1 MANTFVQLTD
11 TPSVYSGS
19 TGKFVQVSGVDTL
32 IFNNIELNT
41 LTDVQVSGA
50 YEPSTGEVLTFT
62 ASGNW
67 RPISNDPYSA
77 GNGLNKTGST
87 LSVVAGSGL
96 TANASGVFITGI
108 SNVAGTYGNVT
119 HVPQITV
126 NDRGQVIA
134 VTEVEGVFT
143 TADSLNASYVGN
155 ILGTAGTIN
164 VTGGKGINSNAT
176 VTLVATGVTA
186 ATYGNTTHAPQITVD
201 TYGRI
206 TNVDLVEISSNIVSG
221 NGNVDYNQ
229 FVTEAYRN
237 IEITGTAG
245 QTALAADLK
254 EDTLTFNAG
263 AGIEITTTA
272 SSDTITISATDS
284 VLTSN
289 IGDLSD
295 VDTTGITDGQALIYD
310 GANSVFVAS
319 NVSDVDLGTSSIGEL
334 SDVITSGIVNGQVL
348 VWDAGNT
355 TFKPGT
361 VSAGG
366 GGDITAV
373 IAGDGLT
380 GGSASGEATLT
391 VGAGT
396 GITVDADSVSL
407 SNTTVTPGTY
417 GNATLSPQI
426 TVNAQGQITDVTEV
440 SISGGGGSGGDL
452 TGERFKVNYASDG
465 TLASVSDLT
474 AGITSV
480 NIDSASGGEVTIT
493 FNNANYNYPPG
504 GVLMYGYDYTNNVYV
519 VSPLESTM
527 SLRQVAAGGSSG
539 APTLFDGTGTVE
551 LRLRLRET
559 ETGASRGFGTITHAW
574 IQFTMNG

>member
-11 TPSVYSGS
+11 TPSVYTGS

-32 IFNNIELNT
+32 IFNDIELNT
-41 LTDVQVSGA
+41 LIDVQASGA
-50 YEPSTGEVLTFT
+50 YEPSTGDILSFT

-67 RPISNDPYSA
+67 RPVSNDPYSVS
-77 GNGLNKTGST
+77 NGLNKSGGT
-87 LSVVAGSGL
+87 LNVVAGTGGGL
-96 TANASGVFITGI
+96 TSNTSGVYITGI

-126 NDRGQVIA
+126 NDKGQVVA
-134 VTEVEGVFT
+134 VTAIEGVFT
-143 TADSLNASYVGN
+143 TAGSLNASYVGN

-164 VTGGKGINSNAT
+164 VSGGTGINSNAT

-206 TNVDLVEISSNIVSG
+206 TNVDLVQISSNIASG

-229 FVTEAYRN
+229 FVTQTYRN

-263 AGIEITTTA
+263 TGIEITTTA

-284 VLTSN
+284 ASSSN

-295 VDTTGITDGQALIYD
+295 VDTTGITNGQALIYD

-361 VSAGG
+361 VSSGG

-373 IAGDGLT
+373 L
-380 GGSASGEATLT
+380 
-391 VGAGT
+391 AGT
-396 GITVDADSVSL
+396 GLDGGGATGSVTINL
-407 SNTTVTPGTY
+407 DDTTVTPGTY
-417 GNATLSPQI
+417 GNATLTPQF

-440 SISGGGGSGGDL
+440 AITGAGSSGVTSV
-452 TGERFKVNYASDG
+452 EKFKLNYASNG
-465 TLASVSDLT
+465 NLSSTEELT
-474 AGITSV
+474 SGITSV
-480 NIDSASGGEVTIT
+480 VIDSPSGGEVTIT
-493 FNNANYNYPPG
+493 FNNSTYNLPPAS
-504 GVLMYGYDYTNNVYV
+504 VIMYGYDYINNKYV
-519 VSPLESTM
+519 VSPLETTM
-527 SLRQVAAGGSSG
+527 TLREVEAGGSSG
-539 APTLFDGTGTVE
+539 SPTLFDGAGTVVLK
-551 LRLRLRET
+551 LRLSE
-559 ETGASRGFGTITHAW
+559 ENTGASRNIGTTTHAW
-574 IQFTMNG
+574 IQFTMAG